1 MSNGPLLEDDIV
13 IGNRFDKHGSGN
25 PVVRRLME
33 GFDRGMFDML
43 AGIPKPKSILEVG
56 CGEGHVTDKLAKC
69 FPGARVL
76 GTDFSTAI
84 IDIAKRSH
92 PDREFEV
99 CSVYEAAKLGKW
111 DLVVACEVFEHL
123 DEPAKAL
130 EVVAS
135 VSSGHALITV
145 PREPLWRA
153 LNMLR
158 GQYWSAWGN
167 TDGHVQ
173 HWSRGAMVKFVSSRL
188 EVVATR
194 SPLPWTQ
201 VLARVRNGAGAR
213 A

>member
-1 MSNGPLLEDDIV
+1 MKDAPLLEDDIV
-13 IGNRFDKHGSGN
+13 VGNRFDKHGSGN

-43 AGIPKPKSILEVG
+43 GSIGPVKSVLEVG
-56 CGEGHVTDKLAKC
+56 CGEGHVTDKLARF

-84 IDIAKRSH
+84 IDIARREH
-92 PDREFEV
+92 PDRDFQV
-99 CSVYEAAKLGKW
+99 CSVYDAAALGPW

-123 DEPAKAL
+123 DDPARAL
-130 EVVAS
+130 DVVSKIAT
-135 VSSGHALITV
+135 GHVLITV

-173 HWSRGAMVKFVSSRL
+173 HWSRGSMVRFVSSRFD
-188 EVVATR
+188 VAQTR
-194 SPLPWTQ
+194 TPLPWTQ
-201 VLARVRNGAGAR
+201 VLGRARGSERR
-213 A
+213 

>member
-1 MSNGPLLEDDIV
+1 MKDAPLLEDDIV
-13 IGNRFDKHGSGN
+13 VGNRFDKHGSGN

-43 AGIPKPKSILEVG
+43 GSIGPVKSVLEVG
-56 CGEGHVTDKLAKC
+56 CGEGHVTDKLARF

-84 IDIAKRSH
+84 IDIARREH
-92 PDREFEV
+92 PDRDFQV
-99 CSVYEAAKLGKW
+99 CSVYDAAALGPW

-123 DEPAKAL
+123 DDPARAL
-130 EVVAS
+130 EVVSKIAT
-135 VSSGHALITV
+135 GHVLITV

-173 HWSRGAMVKFVSSRL
+173 HWSRGSMVRFVSSRFD
-188 EVVATR
+188 VAQTR
-194 SPLPWTQ
+194 TPLPWTQ
-201 VLARVRNGAGAR
+201 VLGRARGSERR
-213 A
+213 

>member
-1 MSNGPLLEDDIV
+1 VKDAPLLEDDIV
-13 IGNRFDKHGSGN
+13 VGNRFDKHGSSN

-43 AGIPKPKSILEVG
+43 GSIGPVKSVLEVG
-56 CGEGHVTDKLAKC
+56 CGEGHVTDKLARF

-84 IDIAKRSH
+84 IDIARREH
-92 PDREFEV
+92 PDRDFQV
-99 CSVYEAAKLGKW
+99 CSVYDAAALGPW

-123 DEPAKAL
+123 DEPARAL
-130 EVVAS
+130 EVVSKIAT
-135 VSSGHALITV
+135 GHVLITV

-173 HWSRGAMVKFVSSRL
+173 HWSRGAMVRFVSSRFD
-188 EVVATR
+188 VVQTR
-194 SPLPWTQ
+194 TPLPWTQ
-201 VLARVRNGAGAR
+201 VLGRARGSERR
-213 A
+213 

>member
-1 MSNGPLLEDDIV
+1 VKDAPLLEDDIV
-13 IGNRFDKHGSGN
+13 VGNRFDKHGSGN

-43 AGIPKPKSILEVG
+43 GSIGPVKSVLEVG
-56 CGEGHVTDKLAKC
+56 CGEGHVTDKLARF

-84 IDIAKRSH
+84 IDIARREH
-92 PDREFEV
+92 PDRDFQV
-99 CSVYEAAKLGKW
+99 CSVYDAAALGPW

-123 DEPAKAL
+123 DEPARAL
-130 EVVAS
+130 EVVSKIAT
-135 VSSGHALITV
+135 GHVLITV

-173 HWSRGAMVKFVSSRL
+173 HWSRGAMVRFVSSRFD
-188 EVVATR
+188 VVQTR
-194 SPLPWTQ
+194 TPLPWTQ
-201 VLARVRNGAGAR
+201 VLGRARGSERR
-213 A
+213 

>member
-1 MSNGPLLEDDIV
+1 VKDAPLLEDDIV
-13 IGNRFDKHGSGN
+13 VGNRFDKHGSGN

-43 AGIPKPKSILEVG
+43 GSIGPVKSVLEVG
-56 CGEGHVTDKLAKC
+56 CGEGHVTDKLARF

-84 IDIAKRSH
+84 IDIARREH
-92 PDREFEV
+92 PDRDFQV
-99 CSVYEAAKLGKW
+99 CSVYDAAALGPW

-123 DEPAKAL
+123 DDPARAL
-130 EVVAS
+130 EVVSKIAT
-135 VSSGHALITV
+135 GHVLITV

-173 HWSRGAMVKFVSSRL
+173 HWSRGSMVRFVSSRFD
-188 EVVATR
+188 VAQTR
-194 SPLPWTQ
+194 TPLPWTQ
-201 VLARVRNGAGAR
+201 VLGRARGSERR
-213 A
+213 

>member
-1 MSNGPLLEDDIV
+1 MKDAPLLEDDIV
-13 IGNRFDKHGSGN
+13 VGNRFDKHGSGN

-43 AGIPKPKSILEVG
+43 GSIGPVKSVLEVG
-56 CGEGHVTDKLAKC
+56 CGEGHVTDKLARF

-84 IDIAKRSH
+84 IDIARREH
-92 PDREFEV
+92 PDRDFQV
-99 CSVYEAAKLGKW
+99 CSVYDAAALGPW

-123 DEPAKAL
+123 DEPARAL
-130 EVVAS
+130 EVVSKIAT
-135 VSSGHALITV
+135 GHVLITV

-173 HWSRGAMVKFVSSRL
+173 HWSRGAMVRFVSSRFD
-188 EVVATR
+188 VVQTR
-194 SPLPWTQ
+194 TPLPWTQ
-201 VLARVRNGAGAR
+201 VLGRARGSERR
-213 A
+213 